1 MEFQDAV
8 KTCLRKYVSIDRR
21 AARSEVW
28 WFALCVLIGT
38 LAFGI
43 IDRLLSG
50 GWTGGANVP
59 VPCALF
65 SRATFLP
72 AIIARARRLHDPDK
86 AVWWD
91 LPILIRLSAR
101 ASCCTSLSGK
111 ARSGPIVCP
120 RPAGRY
126 PGAEHSARRVWAFK
140 AQRPVQPRPLQ

>member
-50 GWTGGANVP
+50 G
-59 VPCALF
+59 
-65 SRATFLP
+65 
-72 AIIARARRLHDPDK
+72 
-86 AVWWD
+86 
-91 LPILIRLSAR
+91 
-101 ASCCTSLSGK
+101 
-111 ARSGPIVCP
+111 
-120 RPAGRY
+120 
-126 PGAEHSARRVWAFK
+126 
-140 AQRPVQPRPLQ
+140 